1 MTVWSR
7 FGHLSEWNHVSQQT
21 RLIYIPSPESKQ
33 WQCDETIATHSDW
46 VRDVAWSP
54 NVGLSKQYVASA
66 SQDKSVYMHT
76 QQDNN
81 GVWTSTKLAHDFKD
95 TVWRLS
101 WSLSGNVL
109 AASAGDG
116 KVTLWKENLENV
128 FELVS
133 DVN

>member
-1 MTVWSR
+1 MTSPS
-7 FGHLSEWNHVSQQT
+7 SET
-21 RLIYIPSPESKQ
+21 KQ
-33 WQCDETIATHSDW
+33 WQCDDTLQTHSDW

-54 NVGLSKQYVASA
+54 NVGLSKQYIASA
-66 SQDKSVYMHT
+66 SQDKTVYVHT
-76 QQDNN
+76 QQVAN
-81 GVWTSTKLAHDFKD
+81 GEWSSTKIDHDFKD

-109 AASAGDG
+109 AVSTGDG
-116 KVTLWKENLENV
+116 KVTLWKENLEGV